1 MRLLLVEDNEDLG
14 DALER
19 HFRAAG
25 HAVDWAHT
33 APEAADYLSVAS
45 GGPVHRSGSG
55 GTSGYDLVVLD
66 IMLPGGDGRQILQQI
81 RSGVSDLPVLVL
93 TARSQVADR
102 VHLLDLGADDYMT
115 KPFDVAELDARCRA
129 VVRRRHGKTQSLV
142 RLGRLTFDAAAST
155 VTVAGQALDLRSRE
169 LRLLEVLVASPGQV
183 FSKAQLM
190 DKLFGL
196 ADDASENA
204 IEVYIG
210 RLRRKILDS
219 GVAIET
225 VRGLGYRLRESPQDA
240 PKEDGGGE
248 ERA

>member
-19 HFRAAG
+19 HFRADG
-25 HAVDWAHT
+25 HAVDWART
-33 APEAADYLSVAS
+33 APEAEDYLRA
-45 GGPVHRSGSG
+45 GGSD
-55 GTSGYDLVVLD
+55 YDLVVLD

-81 RSGVSDLPVLVL
+81 RSKESDLPVLVL
-93 TARSQVADR
+93 TARSQVTDR

-129 VVRRRHGKTQSLV
+129 VVRRRHGVAQSLV
-142 RLGRLTFDAAAST
+142 QVGALEFDAAASS
-155 VTVAGQALDLRSRE
+155 VTAAGQPLDLRSRE
-169 LRLLEVLVASPGQV
+169 LRLLEVLLSSPGQV

-196 ADDASENA
+196 AEDASENA

-210 RLRRKILDS
+210 RLRRKIS
-219 GVAIET
+219 NGGVVIET
-225 VRGLGYRLRESPQDA
+225 VRGLGYRLREATP
-240 PKEDGGGE
+240 EDEGGSGE
-248 ERA
+248 